1 MTTTEIKSLCSIKH
15 SGVSVVSKAID
26 LHFTDVESGNL
37 NYLIGKYLANN
48 LYNLFNEVGGALLG
62 YEDIEVKK
70 PLLSLNNIDV
80 KVKGMF
86 YVFSPEPGKKL
97 LGRVYAKSGEGVKV
111 LVHDFFV
118 ASVIC
123 SPEMASQVAEGDAIL
138 FRVLTVGFN
147 TGRPRMKG
155 EVVEAS
161 FDVVAFF
168 PSIFKTIEKEQS
180 LSIKRVVKV
189 SDGKQKLKRNRNSG
203 SHVSEQRI
211 SITKSEI
218 FQQGQE
224 SDLGVD
230 DESDFETDP
239 KKMKRSSL
247 IKIQTSRKPS
257 EKNLRF
263 EVRKG
268 SATKMDDGAG
278 AAAKEGTMKEASAK
292 VPECRGV
299 LKESLLTEKEL
310 NAKATI
316 RSENRKND
324 AKSNDAVNLDRTKLL
339 ESFEYV
345 ENLWNLDN
353 ESGKLLRNKVRYY
366 EDSNLDSFEKTNEFY
381 VDCKPKLKV
390 KVNPGKKKNLSGAKT
405 LAEHDLTFKFEHE
418 SQ

>member
-1 MTTTEIKSLCSIKH
+1 M
-15 SGVSVVSKAID
+15 
-26 LHFTDVESGNL
+26 
-37 NYLIGKYLANN
+37 
-48 LYNLFNEVGGALLG
+48 
-62 YEDIEVKK
+62 
-70 PLLSLNNIDV
+70 
-80 KVKGMF
+80 
-86 YVFSPEPGKKL
+86 FSPEPGKKL
-97 LGRVYAKSGEGVKV
+97 LGRVYAKSEEAVKV

-123 SPEMASQVAEGDAIL
+123 SPELASQVAEGDAIL

-147 TGRPRMKG
+147 TGRPRIKG
-155 EVVEAS
+155 EVLEAN

-168 PSIFKTIEKEQS
+168 PSIFKIIEKEQS

-211 SITKSEI
+211 SMTKSEI

-224 SDLGVD
+224 LDVGVE
-230 DESDFETDP
+230 DESDFETDL

-247 IKIQTSRKPS
+247 IKIQASRKPS
-257 EKNLRF
+257 EKNLCF

-268 SATKMDDGAG
+268 SASKTDDG

-292 VPECRGV
+292 VPECKGV
-299 LKESLLTEKEL
+299 PKKSLLTEKEL

-316 RSENRKND
+316 RSENRKN
-324 AKSNDAVNLDRTKLL
+324 ANDAVNLDRKKLL

-345 ENLWNLDN
+345 ENLWNLEN
-353 ESGKLLRNKVRYY
+353 GSGKLLRNRVMYY
-366 EDSNLDSFEKTNEFY
+366 EDRDLDSFEKTSEFY

-390 KVNPGKKKNLSGAKT
+390 KLNPGKKKNLSGAKS
-405 LAEHDLTFKFEHE
+405 LADHDLTFKFEHE

>member
-15 SGVSVVSKAID
+15 SGVSVVSKEID

-37 NYLIGKYLANN
+37 NYLIGKYLSDH
-48 LYNLFNEVGGALLG
+48 LYNVFNEVGGALLG

-97 LGRVYAKSGEGVKV
+97 LGRVYAKSEEAVKV

-123 SPEMASQVAEGDAIL
+123 SPELASQVAEGDAIL

-147 TGRPRMKG
+147 TGRPRIKG
-155 EVVEAS
+155 EVLEAN

-168 PSIFKTIEKEQS
+168 PSIFKIIEKEQS

-211 SITKSEI
+211 SMTKSEI

-224 SDLGVD
+224 LDVGVE
-230 DESDFETDP
+230 DESDFETDL

-247 IKIQTSRKPS
+247 IKIQASRKPS
-257 EKNLRF
+257 EKNLCF

-268 SATKMDDGAG
+268 SASKTDDG

-292 VPECRGV
+292 VPECKGV
-299 LKESLLTEKEL
+299 PKKSLLTEKEL

-316 RSENRKND
+316 RSENRKN
-324 AKSNDAVNLDRTKLL
+324 ANDAVNLDRKKLL

-345 ENLWNLDN
+345 ENLWNLEN
-353 ESGKLLRNKVRYY
+353 GSGKLLRNRVMYY
-366 EDSNLDSFEKTNEFY
+366 EDRDLDSFEKTSEFY

-390 KVNPGKKKNLSGAKT
+390 KLNPGKKKNLSGAKS
-405 LAEHDLTFKFEHE
+405 LADHDLTFKFEHE